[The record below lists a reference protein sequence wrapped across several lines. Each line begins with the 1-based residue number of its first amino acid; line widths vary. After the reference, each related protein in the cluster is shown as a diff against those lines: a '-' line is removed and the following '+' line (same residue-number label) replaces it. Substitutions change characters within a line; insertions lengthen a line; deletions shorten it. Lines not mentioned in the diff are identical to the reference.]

1 MKTKNP
7 QVEFQKELKEEA
19 RKIARELGARLEKGR
34 HYLMQAGDK
43 VNVEDVLEAF
53 GFGRNGLE

>member
-19 RKIARELGARLEKGR
+19 RVTARKLGERLERGR
-34 HYLMQAGDK
+34 RYLMQAGDK
-43 VNVEDVLEAF
+43 VNVGDALEAF
-53 GFGRNGLE
+53 GFCE